1 MYTIAFDT
9 TAASCS
15 VALMKDD
22 KLLDSFV
29 EEMDFGQAEVLIP
42 AIRDLLAKHNLEVRD
57 LGLMVVCVGPGSF
70 TGVRSSISAAR
81 AFGLAC
87 PQMVVGG
94 VSSFDAYANALSWNP
109 EEIAPV
115 YAVIFYTIRED
126 FYYQLFD
133 EHLNK
138 ISDPSAAVR
147 DDIIAALRDKKVTFV
162 GDGVERFL
170 ASPTGL
176 SIHAIVMKPH
186 LDVEDLARCGLRKFN
201 RKTTDYP
208 KPLYLR
214 APDVCVKLLKKQL

>member
-94 VSSFDAYANALSWNP
+94 VSSFDAYAYALSWNP

-115 YAVIFYTIRED
+115 NAVIIETKRED

-176 SIHAIVMKPH
+176 SIHTIVMKPH

-214 APDVCVKLLKKQL
+214 APDVCVK

>member
-81 AFGLAC
+81 AY
-87 PQMVVGG
+87 
-94 VSSFDAYANALSWNP
+94 AYALSWNP

-115 YAVIFYTIRED
+115 NAVIIETKRED

-147 DDIIAALRDKKVTFV
+147 DDIITALRDKKVTFV

-214 APDVCVKLLKKQL
+214 APDVCVK

>member
-1 MYTIAFDT
+1 
-9 TAASCS
+9 
-15 VALMKDD
+15 
-22 KLLDSFV
+22 
-29 EEMDFGQAEVLIP
+29 
-42 AIRDLLAKHNLEVRD
+42 LAKHNLEVRD

-94 VSSFDAYANALSWNP
+94 VSSFDAYAYALSWNP

-115 YAVIFYTIRED
+115 NAVIIETKRED

-214 APDVCVKLLKKQL
+214 APDVCVK

>member
-1 MYTIAFDT
+1 MYILAFDT
-9 TAASCS
+9 TAGNCS
-15 VALMKDD
+15 IALLQDGRPV
-22 KLLDSFV
+22 SVFAQT
-29 EEMDFGQAEVLIP
+29 MDFGQAEVLIP

-94 VSSFDAYANALSWNP
+94 VSSFDAYAYALSWNP

-115 YAVIFYTIRED
+115 NAVIIETKRED

-214 APDVCVKLLKKQL
+214 APDVCVK

>member
-1 MYTIAFDT
+1 MYTIAIDT
-9 TAASCS
+9 TATSCS
-15 VALMKDD
+15 VALIKDD

-29 EEMDFGQAEVLIP
+29 EDMDFGQAEVLIP

-94 VSSFDAYANALSWNP
+94 VSSFDAYAYALSWNP

-115 YAVIFYTIRED
+115 NAVIIETKRED

-133 EHLNK
+133 EHLIK

-214 APDVCVKLLKKQL
+214 APDVCVK

>member
-1 MYTIAFDT
+1 MYILAFDT
-9 TAASCS
+9 TAGNCS
-15 VALMKDD
+15 IALLQDGRPV
-22 KLLDSFV
+22 SVFAQT
-29 EEMDFGQAEVLIP
+29 MDFGQAEVLIP

-57 LGLMVVCVGPGSF
+57 LGLMGVCVGPGSF

-94 VSSFDAYANALSWNP
+94 VSSFDAYAYALSWNP

-115 YAVIFYTIRED
+115 NAVIIETRRED

-214 APDVCVKLLKKQL
+214 APDVCVK

>member
-1 MYTIAFDT
+1 
-9 TAASCS
+9 
-15 VALMKDD
+15 MKDD

-29 EEMDFGQAEVLIP
+29 EELDFGLTEVLIP
-42 AIRDLLAKHNLEVRD
+42 AIRDLLAKHYLEVRD

-94 VSSFDAYANALSWNP
+94 VSSFDAYAYALSWNP

-115 YAVIFYTIRED
+115 NAVIIETKRED

-214 APDVCVKLLKKQL
+214 APDVCVK

>member
-94 VSSFDAYANALSWNP
+94 VSSFDAYAYALSWNP

-115 YAVIFYTIRED
+115 NAVIIETKRED

-138 ISDPSAAVR
+138 ISDPSAALR
-147 DDIIAALRDKKVTFV
+147 DDIIAALRDIKVTFV

-208 KPLYLR
+208 KPLYQ
-214 APDVCVKLLKKQL
+214 AAV

>member
-94 VSSFDAYANALSWNP
+94 VSSFDAYAYALSWNP

-115 YAVIFYTIRED
+115 NAVIIETKRED

-162 GDGVERFL
+162 GDGVER
-170 ASPTGL
+170 L
-176 SIHAIVMKPH
+176 SLIHI
-186 LDVEDLARCGLRKFN
+186 
-201 RKTTDYP
+201 
-208 KPLYLR
+208 
-214 APDVCVKLLKKQL
+214 

>member
-94 VSSFDAYANALSWNP
+94 VSSFDAYAYALSWNP

-115 YAVIFYTIRED
+115 NAVIIETKRED

-201 RKTTDYP
+201 RKT
-208 KPLYLR
+208 LYLR
-214 APDVCVKLLKKQL
+214 APDVCVK

>member
-57 LGLMVVCVGPGSF
+57 LGLMVVGPGSF

-94 VSSFDAYANALSWNP
+94 VSSFDAYAYALSWNP

-115 YAVIFYTIRED
+115 NAVIIETKRED

-214 APDVCVKLLKKQL
+214 APDVCVK